1 MDNYAVLI
9 LIGDTL
15 LGTVLFIGFA
25 LAVKGLAGELKTE
38 TPEAKPVAKPAAT
51 RSAESKA

>member
-1 MDNYAVLI
+1 MENYALWI

-15 LGTVLFIGFA
+15 LGTVIFIGFA
-25 LAVKGLAGELKTE
+25 LAVKGLAGEMKVE
-38 TPEAKPVAKPAAT
+38 VPEIKPMEKPAG